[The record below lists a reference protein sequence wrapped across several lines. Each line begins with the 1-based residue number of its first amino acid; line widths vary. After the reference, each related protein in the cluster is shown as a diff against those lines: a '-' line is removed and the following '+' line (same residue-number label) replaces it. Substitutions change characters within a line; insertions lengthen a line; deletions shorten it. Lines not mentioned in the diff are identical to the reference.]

1 MQRLYILFLVIVIS
15 SITTILIIY
24 SEKKYKDS
32 LLDKGIKLLNSIP
45 KDFKIE
51 DEKFLSIPKYYIN
64 LDRSKDRREKME
76 TQFKKYGIDNYTRI
90 RGFDKQNIKN
100 INEGV
105 INGIKYVNQYKLEDY
120 QLGCTLSHL
129 KAIKTSYDN
138 GDDCSIIFE
147 DDITLELYPVW
158 KKSFMEMLKILPE
171 DFEIFQMISGFK
183 TKNNDFSFDI
193 ITRPKTSSYGCAA
206 SYLINRKGMEK
217 IINNFFLDKNYIAF
231 EKKLNLENP
240 IIDFGIFNF
249 MNVYTI
255 KCNLFLLYNF
265 SKEKNVSGF
274 SNTDKLIEKDY
285 ETLKYLTDNK

>member
-193 ITRPKTSSYGCAA
+193 ITRPKTSSY
-206 SYLINRKGMEK
+206 
-217 IINNFFLDKNYIAF
+217 
-231 EKKLNLENP
+231 
-240 IIDFGIFNF
+240 
-249 MNVYTI
+249 
-255 KCNLFLLYNF
+255 
-265 SKEKNVSGF
+265 
-274 SNTDKLIEKDY
+274 
-285 ETLKYLTDNK
+285 